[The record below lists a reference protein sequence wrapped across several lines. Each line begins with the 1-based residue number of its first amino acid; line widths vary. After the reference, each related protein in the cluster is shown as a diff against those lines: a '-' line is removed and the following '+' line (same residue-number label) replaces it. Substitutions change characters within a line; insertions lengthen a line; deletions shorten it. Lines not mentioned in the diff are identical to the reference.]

1 MIRLLKAGAHARARN
16 PILLAIAG
24 ALTLALF
31 GATGARTAPLVKTDN
46 IAERA
51 AIADFDEEHAHLADE
66 LDLTATDLLVL
77 AALPKGSAYVR
88 YNAPS
93 KCVPG
98 ALKAVLSRVSKQY
111 GPIVVN
117 STYRSKAKNRRV
129 GGKSK
134 SFHLSCRAIDF
145 RVHGKTRGLLT
156 YLRKQKGVGG
166 VKRYRSG
173 FYHIDNGPRRSW

>member
-1 MIRLLKAGAHARARN
+1 MTR
-16 PILLAIAG
+16 
-24 ALTLALF
+24 ALF
-31 GATGARTAPLVKTDN
+31 VFLGLGTFAMSVASAQAGPLGKPDN
-46 IAERA
+46 VRERA

-66 LDLTATDLLVL
+66 MDLTAADRLVL

-98 ALKAVLSRVSKQY
+98 ALKTVLNRVSKKY

-117 STYRSKAKNRRV
+117 STYRSKARNRRV

-134 SFHLSCRAIDF
+134 SYHLSCRAIDF

-173 FYHIDNGPRRSW
+173 FYHIDNGPRRTW